1 LKVSKR
7 RKKEEKKKKK
17 RRKKEMNL
25 DNYYDSLALHKSTE
39 SYYSLFNGPSLWN
52 FDIKSNNPQNYA
64 FIDKYVSE
72 NDERR
77 VAVFPIYKGRLLIY
91 RKGDLIRNAGN
102 ISTPGGKLSLNDK
115 TFEEAAVR
123 HLREKANIVVSPNQ
137 LRYFASNREGTFKA
151 YYIILNELPRYV
163 GPDMNNIREVDMNYD
178 FDGLNGVECI
188 NNSGYALAPISCI
201 GPWIY
206 KYDLPRKGLFLH
218 FLKELK
224 HGGAV
229 RK

>member
-1 LKVSKR
+1 
-7 RKKEEKKKKK
+7 
-17 RRKKEMNL
+17 MNL
-25 DNYYDSLALHKSTE
+25 DNYYDSLMLHKSNE

-52 FDIKSNNPQNYA
+52 FDIKLNDVQNYGYV
-64 FIDKYVSE
+64 DKYVSQK
-72 NDERR
+72 DEKR

-102 ISTPGGKLSLNDK
+102 ISTPGGKVLPNDNN
-115 TFEEAAVR
+115 FEEAAIR
-123 HLREKANIVVSPNQ
+123 HLREKANILAFSNQ

-163 GPDMNNIREVDMNYD
+163 GPDMNNIREVDIDFD
-178 FDGLNGVECI
+178 FDGLNGVERI
-188 NNSGYALAPISCI
+188 SDSGYALAPISCI

-224 HGGAV
+224 NGGVV